1 VVAILGVDDAGDD
14 IAFDELALAA
24 CGLPEG
30 GGSEAVEVA
39 HGAESR
45 LVEQRGG
52 VGSEDL
58 AIAAGPVKP
67 ESQVTR
73 RCRRG

>member
-1 VVAILGVDDAGDD
+1 
-14 IAFDELALAA
+14 
-24 CGLPEG
+24 
-30 GGSEAVEVA
+30 
-39 HGAESR
+39 
-45 LVEQRGG
+45 VEQRGG